1 MFSES
6 VLSLKVK
13 YVWQKWQMG
22 AIVVACA
29 LLLPVQA
36 VKAQNNK
43 EVQDTARQATQ
54 AQQKAYQQLNQFE
67 EQVRSS
73 ADLEVDGLIVDETIT
88 KIGRDFYDV
97 FHRQWEAPPSAK
109 NFTILIKERP
119 TRGNGALIQV
129 ALNDE
134 LLFEQ
139 QLQPRYDVIEEV
151 ATYVASG
158 LYEYLV
164 RNQLQQQLEA
174 EGNKSREVF

>member
-1 MFSES
+1 M
-6 VLSLKVK
+6 
-13 YVWQKWQMG
+13 
-22 AIVVACA
+22 
-29 LLLPVQA
+29 A
-36 VKAQNNK
+36 VKAQQAEAK
-43 EVQDTARQATQ
+43 DTTQQQAPIR
-54 AQQKAYQQLNQFE
+54 ANQFE
-67 EQVRSS
+67 ENIRSS

-88 KIGRDFYDV
+88 KIGRDFYEV
-97 FHRQWEAPPSAK
+97 FHRQWEAPPAAK

-139 QLQPRYDVIEEV
+139 QLQPRYDVIEET
-151 ATYVASG
+151 ATYVATG

-174 EGNKSREVF
+174 EGKQAREVF

>member
-1 MFSES
+1 MWRQLIAAF
-6 VLSLKVK
+6 
-13 YVWQKWQMG
+13 
-22 AIVVACA
+22 IVCCA
-29 LLLPVQA
+29 LFLPTSIM
-36 VKAQNNK
+36 AQQEEK
-43 EVQDTARQATQ
+43 RDTAQQQATQ
-54 AQQKAYQQLNQFE
+54 GPNQFE
-67 EQVRSS
+67 EAIRSS

-139 QLQPRYDVIEEV
+139 QLQPRFDVIEETASYV
-151 ATYVASG
+151 ATG
-158 LYEYLV
+158 LYEYLL
-164 RNQLQQQLEA
+164 RNHLQQQLEA
-174 EGNKSREVF
+174 EGRKEWEVF